1 MSVGYEGKTMHIRLA
16 IVCILVALPLLISN
30 GTRAETV
37 KTTPALTII
46 KVERAI
52 ILANLARKKAA
63 AVEGEWRDVRR
74 LIIRARTALAD
85 ENLELAMDLAQQARE
100 QAELGYE
107 QAVRQA
113 ELKIPA
119 YLQKLN

>member
-1 MSVGYEGKTMHIRLA
+1 M
-16 IVCILVALPLLISN
+16 ALPLLGSN
-30 GTRAETV
+30 GAWAETIIN
-37 KTTPALTII
+37 TPALTII

-63 AVEGEWRDVRR
+63 SVEGEWRDIRR
-74 LIIRARTALAD
+74 LIIRARNAVAD
-85 ENLELAMDLAQQARE
+85 ENLELAMDLAQRAQE

-113 ELKIPA
+113 ELKMPA